1 MIRHRIF
8 QHATRYD
15 PWNSIARAIH
25 GDDEMSAWMRGRVV
39 DLTCQTD
46 GRQEWDTDL
55 RDAGSDRV
63 PRECLAAPLNNI
75 TKALWTRR
83 RRTVSWYG

>member
-1 MIRHRIF
+1 MGCLQLPLGPVEMIRHRIF

-39 DLTCQTD
+39 DLTLQRHYGHVGVALFRGTD
-46 GRQEWDTDL
+46 NGDH
-55 RDAGSDRV
+55 
-63 PRECLAAPLNNI
+63 ECD
-75 TKALWTRR
+75 
-83 RRTVSWYG
+83 G